1 MRNAPLVAK
10 ILLFGTNTTFLFI
23 FSILLICHK
32 CTRPLLYN
40 PIKPSHKA
48 TQNAL
53 FVADILLLGT
63 NITFLFI
70 FSIHFQYH
78 SKKSG
83 HSMKVLILENF
94 LIKKYK

>member
-10 ILLFGTNTTFLFI
+10 ILLFGTNT
-23 FSILLICHK
+23 
-32 CTRPLLYN
+32 
-40 PIKPSHKA
+40 
-48 TQNAL
+48 
-53 FVADILLLGT
+53 
-63 NITFLFI
+63 TFLFI